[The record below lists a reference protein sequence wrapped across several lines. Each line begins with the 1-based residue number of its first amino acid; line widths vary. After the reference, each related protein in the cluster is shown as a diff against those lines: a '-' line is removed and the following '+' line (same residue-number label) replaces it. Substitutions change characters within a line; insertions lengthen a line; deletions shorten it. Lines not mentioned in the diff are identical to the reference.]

1 MSIDKTQHI
10 LMNVHKIGLPVSG
23 IVSEVRKQQLSEQ
36 ELAERPKWARL
47 PSLQV
52 KLESHFPATL
62 PAHRLVNH
70 PRELENLRLPE
81 VGDPITAIIEN
92 FVDGSLILS
101 ARPIELQTET
111 IASWQHY
118 HDFINYL
125 EIGDEIEGTVVRS
138 EPFGLV
144 VDIGGPGLGII
155 DVALMKNAPGK
166 PLSGNRQ
173 EWPQPGEKI
182 SVCVNDFRLGNKQ
195 VAVGWLG

>member
-10 LMNVHKIGLPVSG
+10 LMNVHKIGLPVNG
-23 IVSEVRKQQLSEQ
+23 TISEVHEQLLSDK
-36 ELAERPKWARL
+36 ELAERPGWARL

-52 KLESHFPATL
+52 KIDSHYPATL

-70 PRELENLRLPE
+70 PRELESLQLPGI
-81 VGDPITAIIEN
+81 GDSISAIVEN

-101 ARPIELQTET
+101 ARPKELQAET

-125 EIGDEIEGTVVRS
+125 EIGDEIEGMVVRS

-144 VDIGGPGLGII
+144 IDIGGPGLGII

-173 EWPQPGEKI
+173 TWPQPGDKI
-182 SVCVNDFRLGNKQ
+182 TVCVNDFRLGNKQ

>member
-10 LMNVHKIGLPVSG
+10 LMNIHKIGLPVSG
-23 IVSEVRKQQLSEQ
+23 IISEVREQQLSKK

-52 KLESHFPATL
+52 KIDSPLPATL

-70 PRELENLRLPE
+70 PRELEALQLPM
-81 VGDPITAIIEN
+81 VGDPITAIVEN

-101 ARPIELQTET
+101 ARPKELQSEA
-111 IASWQHY
+111 IASWKHY

-144 VDIGGPGLGII
+144 LDIGGPGLGII
-155 DVALMKNAPGK
+155 DVALMKNSPGI
-166 PLSGNRQ
+166 PLSKERDN
-173 EWPQPGEKI
+173 WPKPGEKI
-182 SVCVNDFRLGNKQ
+182 FVCVNDFRLGNKQ